1 METPFALNSLPL
13 RQRARW
19 RVRSQVSWRKTC
31 NASALYT
38 IGIHAFFINLRN
50 SIPCNAWIP
59 AIRHARCQK
68 LFLFPQSVAKQ
79 KKKAELFYKERLW
92 VYNYVM
98 QKTKIIQKD
107 YSLSSMNYQL
117 KLPFELEVLIP
128 DIIIRPVFCLRQK
141 AWISALFQ
149 QYKCRICS
157 QSK

>member
-68 LFLFPQSVAKQ
+68 LFLFPS
-79 KKKAELFYKERLW
+79 LW
-92 VYNYVM
+92 
-98 QKTKIIQKD
+98 
-107 YSLSSMNYQL
+107 
-117 KLPFELEVLIP
+117 
-128 DIIIRPVFCLRQK
+128 
-141 AWISALFQ
+141 
-149 QYKCRICS
+149 
-157 QSK
+157 QSKRKKPNFFAKNDSGKTLAEVTEKTLQDQRGRKEDLERITREYGTQLRMNRSIQADLLSKTEGLDKCAFSAVQVL